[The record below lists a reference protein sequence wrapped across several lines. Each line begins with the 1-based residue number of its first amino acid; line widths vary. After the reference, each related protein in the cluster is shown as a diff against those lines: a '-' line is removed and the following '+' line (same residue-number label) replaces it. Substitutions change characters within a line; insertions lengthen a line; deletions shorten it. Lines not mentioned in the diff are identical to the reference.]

1 MNTSDFRSHSLTP
14 KELYIGVAYLLFDSM
29 FLATILQVLNLLLP
43 MSLPQS
49 MVNFVFFSINFG
61 AVAWIF
67 RKYLEKQLKLLPDVI
82 GKVLGVA
89 AIGLFAYWVLNF
101 LLVQVLL
108 AIDPGFF
115 SVNDVNIQSLLAE
128 DYTLMLIGTVLLVPF
143 AEEFLFRGLLFR
155 GFYDRSPVLAWLLS
169 VLLFALV
176 HVMSY
181 IGTYPIHTIFLCFL
195 QYLPA
200 GICLAGAYRISG
212 SIFCPI
218 LIHATVNLL
227 GVMALR

>member
-1 MNTSDFRSHSLTP
+1 MNTSDFRSHSLTS
-14 KELYIGVAYLLFDSM
+14 KELYIGLAYLLFDVV

-43 MSLPQS
+43 MPLPQS
-49 MVNFVFFSINFG
+49 MVNFIFFSINFG
-61 AVAWIF
+61 AVVWIF
-67 RKYLEKQLKLLPDVI
+67 RKYLKKQLKLLPDVI

-89 AIGLFAYWVLNF
+89 TIGLFAYWAMNF

-128 DYTLMLIGTVLLVPF
+128 DYALMFIGTVFLVPF
-143 AEEFLFRGLLFR
+143 GEEFLFRGLLFR
-155 GFYDRSPVLAWLLS
+155 GFYDRSPVLAWLVS
-169 VLLFALV
+169 ILLFAGV

-181 IGTYPIHTIFLCFL
+181 IGTYPIDTIFLCFL

-218 LIHATVNLL
+218 LIHAAVNFL